1 MKVCPT
7 CGVSMEPKVQDVEL
21 YIDDRRITVKNIKC
35 HVCPFCGETVYPA
48 SEAQKIITVIEAN
61 SP

>member
-1 MKVCPT
+1 MTEC
-7 CGVSMEPKVQDVEL
+7 VQSVEL
-21 YIDDRRITVKNIKC
+21 KFHGKPVIVKNIRC
-35 HVCPFCGETVYPA
+35 FVCECGGTVYPA

>member
-1 MKVCPT
+1 METKVHN
-7 CGVSMEPKVQDVEL
+7 VEL
-21 YIDDRRITVKNIKC
+21 CIADRLITVKNIKS

-48 SEAQKIITVIEAN
+48 SEAQKIVTVIEAN